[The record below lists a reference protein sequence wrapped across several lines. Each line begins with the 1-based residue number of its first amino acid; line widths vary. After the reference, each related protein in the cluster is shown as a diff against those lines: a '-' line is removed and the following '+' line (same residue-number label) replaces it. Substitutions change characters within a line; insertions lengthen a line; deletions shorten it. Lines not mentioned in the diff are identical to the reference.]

1 MRILCLLTLFMLVTC
16 DMCAARKDWKR
27 MQSVVSAIRQTE
39 FPIRHLCVTD
49 YHKKGDALYTDAINT
64 AISMCSNMGGGTVD
78 IPDGTYYSGPITLR
92 SNVNLHLGDHT
103 ILKFITDRKAFN
115 TVLTRIE
122 GIDCQNLSPL
132 IYAYNAENIAITGKG
147 ILDGQASEDNWFS
160 PAVLDNIKLR
170 DGRIGHEKT
179 LLNEALE
186 YALPIEDRIFAGDE
200 GMRPQFINLYKCRR
214 ILIEDVEIVNS
225 PFWLIHPLLSE
236 DVIVRRVRMVSHGR
250 NNDGCNPES
259 CKNVLIEDCFF
270 DTGDDCI
277 ANKSG
282 KEGDG
287 RRWNVPSQ
295 NIIIRHCRMRDGHA
309 AVAMGSEI
317 TGGCHDVWVEDC
329 VMDSPHLM
337 RIIRIKSNP
346 QRGGEVRNIFVRNIE
361 VGECALAIL
370 GIEMNYWRVKEGPY
384 LPYFHHILME
394 NIRSKKSR
402 YVLHVDGLRQA
413 ARTAHIKLKDCSFF
427 GVAEPEVNYMSGAA
441 NISFIDVQVNGKK
454 FEYKKPIN

>member
-186 YALPIEDRIFAGDE
+186 HALPIEDRIFAGDE

-214 ILIEDVEIVNS
+214 ILIEGEYGQS
-225 PFWLIHPLLSE
+225 RTKQ
-236 DVIVRRVRMVSHGR
+236 RRVQ
-250 NNDGCNPES
+250 P
-259 CKNVLIEDCFF
+259 
-270 DTGDDCI
+270 
-277 ANKSG
+277 
-282 KEGDG
+282 
-287 RRWNVPSQ
+287 
-295 NIIIRHCRMRDGHA
+295 
-309 AVAMGSEI
+309 
-317 TGGCHDVWVEDC
+317 
-329 VMDSPHLM
+329 
-337 RIIRIKSNP
+337 
-346 QRGGEVRNIFVRNIE
+346 
-361 VGECALAIL
+361 
-370 GIEMNYWRVKEGPY
+370 
-384 LPYFHHILME
+384 
-394 NIRSKKSR
+394 
-402 YVLHVDGLRQA
+402 
-413 ARTAHIKLKDCSFF
+413 
-427 GVAEPEVNYMSGAA
+427 
-441 NISFIDVQVNGKK
+441 
-454 FEYKKPIN
+454 